1 MTKSRLG
8 SLSNPIKLVNESIVR
23 DLLVKHARHTSRGI
37 FDFNS
42 LPDQDYDSFIMNV
55 LTNPHLTF
63 QEAKLAIYFH
73 QYLPNE
79 GTVYTTSFSN
89 SFMPAYTYGG
99 LFKDKKE
106 LRDGILI
113 GTEDSIRGYV
123 EYCDDDGEYVRL
135 PDISE
140 MLCMKLTSQKLLGL
154 LKRLHDFGY
163 ITITDINE
171 KNTYFKSKKNTEKK
185 DKRTR
190 ARLRHI
196 RLCRGMCNK
205 DLSGRW
211 LPKKEKIKDKKIN
224 NSILEK

>member
-1 MTKSRLG
+1 MRKNRLG

-23 DLLVKHARHTSRGI
+23 DLLVKYARHTARGI

-42 LPDQDYDSFIMNV
+42 LPDQDYDCFIMNV
-55 LTNPHLTF
+55 LTNPYLTF

-73 QYLPNE
+73 QHVPNE
-79 GTVYTTSFSN
+79 GTIYTTSFSN
-89 SFMPAYTYGG
+89 LFIPAYTYGA
-99 LFKDKKE
+99 LFKDKE
-106 LRDGILI
+106 ESREGILI
-113 GTEDSIRGYV
+113 GTEDSIKGYI
-123 EYCDDDGEYVRL
+123 EYSDDYGEYVRL
-135 PDISE
+135 PDITE

-171 KNTYFKSKKNTEKK
+171 KNTYCKSKKNTEKK
-185 DKRTR
+185 DKKSR

-205 DLSGRW
+205 NLSERW
-211 LPKKEKIKDKKIN
+211 LPKKVKMKKTENKKIE
-224 NSILEK
+224 I